1 MADLSLATLSVQFA
15 EEEGGRGRI
24 ILQQMLKRFNF
35 NGDLVA
41 RCFFSE
47 PVQYMASVGT
57 ARDGERIPQFVMGEG
72 IKFSGSS
79 SATLKY
85 PGAFDV
91 TIDTS
96 RSVLM
101 RKSQRYGRTIFV
113 RVYVDLIYDE
123 ETESIVTEDG
133 LPVYGAA
140 SVTYQ
145 ALYQMVYY
153 RPTVD
158 NQWWRYAGVSFGL
171 GTLFAFNEN
180 AVATLDMELDLSS
193 SPDWV
198 EYARVF
204 SKIVLDAKG
213 VWEFPPNWKTTYTE
227 NKKLQGDQRKD
238 YPADGTYP
246 YSSQTVDSGN
256 SFVDERVHLIV
267 EVNSIG
273 VLRYS
278 DHNNGGDGYW
288 AWEQPYFG
296 DSTYDPDYE
305 IRFAEPPGGSKATS
319 AEDFKRSQ
327 NNRTW
332 RTVFVGVDKQALIEK
347 IQNEYPGAVES

>member
-1 MADLSLATLSVQFA
+1 MAEVTLATPSVEFA
-15 EEEGGRGRI
+15 EEDRGRI
-24 ILQQMLKRFNF
+24 ILQQMTKRFNG

-41 RCFFSE
+41 RCFFTD
-47 PVQYMASVGT
+47 PVEYVASVGT
-57 ARDGERIPQFVMGEG
+57 ARAGEQIPQFVMGEG
-72 IKFSGSS
+72 VRFTGTS
-79 SATLKY
+79 SATLRY

-91 TIDTS
+91 VIDES

-101 RKSQRYGRTIFV
+101 RKAKRFGRTIFQQV
-113 RVYVDLIYDE
+113 NVGLIYDP
-123 ETESIVTEDG
+123 ETESVVTADG
-133 LPVYGAA
+133 QPVYGAA

-145 ALYQMVYY
+145 ALYQLVYY

-158 NQWWRYAGVSFGL
+158 NQWWRYAGVTFGL

-180 AVATLDMELDLSS
+180 IVATLDMELELKD
-193 SPDWV
+193 SPDWI

-213 VWEFPPNWKTTYTE
+213 VWEFPPNWKSTYQG
-227 NKKLQGDQRKD
+227 NKQKQGEQRDD
-238 YPADGTYP
+238 YPAEGIFPNTTE
-246 YSSQTVDSGN
+246 TVDGGN

-267 EVNSIG
+267 EINSIG
-273 VLRYS
+273 TLRYQ

-296 DSTYDPDYE
+296 NSTYNPDYE
-305 IRFAEPPGGSKATS
+305 IRFAEPPGGKRATS

-332 RTVFVGVDKQALIEK
+332 RTVFAGVNKQALIDK
-347 IQNEYPGAVES
+347 IQREYPGAVAV

>member
-15 EEEGGRGRI
+15 EEDRGRI
-24 ILQQMLKRFNF
+24 ILQQLLKRFNF

-47 PVQYMASVGT
+47 PVQYVASVGT
-57 ARDGERIPQFVMGEG
+57 ARAGEKLPQFVMGEG
-72 IKFSGSS
+72 VKFSGSER
-79 SATLKY
+79 ATLKY

-91 TIDTS
+91 VIDTS

-101 RKSQRYGRTIFV
+101 RKSERYGRTIFV
-113 RVYVDLIYDE
+113 RVNVGLIYDE
-123 ETESIVTEDG
+123 ETESVVTEDG

-145 ALYQMVYY
+145 ALYQLVYY
-153 RPTVD
+153 RPEVE
-158 NQWWRYAGVSFGL
+158 NLWWKYAGASFQL

-180 AVATLDMELDLSS
+180 AVATLDMELDMKD
-193 SPDWV
+193 SPDWI

-213 VWEFPPNWKTTYTE
+213 VWEFPPNWKTVYQN
-227 NKKLQGDQRKD
+227 NKQLQGDQRQD
-238 YPADGTYP
+238 YPPDGTYP
-246 YSSQTVDSGN
+246 NTSQTVDGGN

-273 VLRYS
+273 TLRYQ

-296 DSTYDPDYE
+296 SSTYDPDYE
-305 IRFAEPPGGSKATS
+305 IRFADPPGGSKATS

-332 RTVFVGVDKQALIEK
+332 RTVFAGVNKSALIEK
-347 IQNEYPGAVES
+347 IQKEYPNSVVT

>member
-1 MADLSLATLSVQFA
+1 MAEVTLATLSVEFA
-15 EEEGGRGRI
+15 EEDRGRI
-24 ILQQMLKRFNF
+24 ILQQLLKRFNG

-41 RCFFSE
+41 RCFSTF
-47 PVQYMASVGT
+47 PVEYVASVGT
-57 ARDGERIPQFVMGEG
+57 ARAGESLPQFVMGEG
-72 IKFSGSS
+72 VKFSGSA
-79 SATLKY
+79 SAQLKY
-85 PGAFDV
+85 PGALNV
-91 TIDTS
+91 LIDES
-96 RSVLM
+96 RSLLM
-101 RKSQRYGRTIFV
+101 RKVVVNQRTYFN
-113 RVYVDLIYDE
+113 RVYVGLVYDP
-123 ETESIVTEDG
+123 ETESVVTADG

-145 ALYQMVYY
+145 ALYQLVYY
-153 RPTVD
+153 RPEVE
-158 NQWWRYAGVSFGL
+158 NLWWKYAGASFGL
-171 GTLFAFNEN
+171 GTLFAFNEY
-180 AVATLDMELDLSS
+180 AVATLDMELDLKD

-213 VWEFPPNWKTTYTE
+213 VWEFPPNWKTTYSD
-227 NKKLQGDQRKD
+227 NKKLQGEQRKD
-238 YPADGTYP
+238 YPAEGRFPNTTE
-246 YSSQTVDSGN
+246 TVDGGN

-273 VLRYS
+273 TLRYQ

-296 DSTYDPDYE
+296 NSTYDPDYE
-305 IRFAEPPGGSKATS
+305 IRFADPPGGAKATS

-332 RTVFVGVDKQALIEK
+332 RTVFAGVNKSELITK
-347 IQNEYPGAVES
+347 IQREYPGAVEV

>member
-15 EEEGGRGRI
+15 EEDRGRI
-24 ILQQMLKRFNF
+24 ILQQLLKRFNG

-41 RCFFSE
+41 RCFFSD
-47 PVQYMASVGT
+47 PVEYVASVGT
-57 ARDGERIPQFVMGEG
+57 ARAGERLPQFVMGEG
-72 IKFSGSS
+72 VKFVGSS

-85 PGAFDV
+85 PGPFDV
-91 TIDTS
+91 VIDTS

-101 RKSQRYGRTIFV
+101 RKVKSYGRTIFQ
-113 RVYVDLIYDE
+113 RVYVDLIYDPLA
-123 ETESIVTEDG
+123 ESVVTADG

-145 ALYQMVYY
+145 ALYQLVYY
-153 RPTVD
+153 RPEVD

-180 AVATLDMELDLSS
+180 AVATLDMELDLKD
-193 SPDWV
+193 SPDWI

-213 VWEFPPNWKTTYTE
+213 VWEFPPNWKSTYQG
-227 NKKLQGDQRKD
+227 NKDKLGEQRDD
-238 YPADGTYP
+238 YPADGEFPNTTE
-246 YSSQTVDSGN
+246 TVDGGN
-256 SFVDERVHLIV
+256 SFVDERVHLMV
-267 EVNSIG
+267 EVDSNG
-273 VLRYS
+273 RLRYG
-278 DHNNGGDGYW
+278 DHNNGGSGHTL
-288 AWEQPYFG
+288 WEQPYLG
-296 DSTYDPDYE
+296 NSTYQPDYE
-305 IRFAEPPGGSKATS
+305 IRFAEPPGGSRATS

-332 RTVFVGVDKQALIEK
+332 RTVFAGVNKQRLIEK
-347 IQNEYPGAVES
+347 IQDEYPGAVEE